1 MKDMTNKS
9 EMIAAQSTRQNT
21 TNRKSKASLL
31 LGLGIGLAVVITGLS
46 SCENSGKSNKETEVY
61 NACSS
66 IADYRA
72 YMNTYGAK
80 GKYYKDAKN
89 VVDRY
94 VADSVEKAQTRE
106 RKWKKE
112 EAEEECFKKYTT
124 VAGCETY
131 LKEYP
136 QGKYVEEVIA
146 MQQELEA
153 ANEKALK
160 VENEMYSKCT
170 TIAGCESYLKAYP
183 QGRFVTEVQKMKAEL
198 ELKEKGTSGK
208 KLTVKP
214 EKKAG
219 DKKIGIKK

>member
-1 MKDMTNKS
+1 MKEMTNKS
-9 EMIAAQSTRQNT
+9 EMIAAQSKKQNT
-21 TNRKSKASLL
+21 TNRKSKVSLL
-31 LGLGIGLAVVITGLS
+31 LGLGLGLAVVITGLS
-46 SCENSGKSNKETEVY
+46 SCGNSDKETEVY
-61 NACSS
+61 NACFS

-72 YMNTYGAK
+72 YMNTYGSK

-106 RKWKKE
+106 RKWKRE
-112 EAEEECFKKYTT
+112 EAEDECFKNCTT

-136 QGKYVEEVIA
+136 QGKYVEAVIA
-146 MQQELEA
+146 KQKELEE

-160 VENEMYSKCT
+160 QENEMYSKCT

-198 ELKEKGTSGK
+198 EMKGQGNSGK
-208 KLTVKP
+208 KLTIKP
-214 EKKAG
+214 DKKEG
-219 DKKIGIKK
+219 DKKVGIKK

>member
-1 MKDMTNKS
+1 MNKTNYPQGVSAPKS
-9 EMIAAQSTRQNT
+9 S
-21 TNRKSKASLL
+21 TNRKNKASLL
-31 LGLGIGLAVVITGLS
+31 LGLGLSVAIVAGGLS
-46 SCENSGKSNKETEVY
+46 SCGGSSSKENDSDTQTYK
-61 NACSS
+61 ACTSV
-66 IADYRA
+66 ADYRA

-112 EAEEECFKKYTT
+112 EAEEECFKKCTT